1 MLGQYEGTGG
11 QLDTNAGSQVDGFVG
26 GIGWKYQRYKR
37 YGFHSL
43 STFKNAIDAGSI
55 PASYLLEEGIR
66 TSL

>member
-1 MLGQYEGTGG
+1 MLGQYEGTEG

-37 YGFHSL
+37 YGFNSL
-43 STFKNAIDAGSI
+43 STFKNAIDARSI